1 MQVAALKIDMLRL
14 RVGVQQRIKNLYGY
28 CSSVQFKSRQLCRN
42 LINKSYNSNKN
53 ASSQD
58 QLTMTN
64 DNPSLPTNE
73 TVEQF
78 LTFELAGEMYGV
90 EILKV
95 QEIRG
100 WEPIRKIPKTPSYIK
115 GALNLR
121 GAIVPILDLR
131 ERFDIA
137 AAEYSP
143 VTVVIVINV
152 KTPTGSMV
160 MGVVADAVSDV
171 LDIKYAD
178 IKKAPD
184 LGSTID
190 TRYMRGMYV
199 AKQGMIMLLDA
210 DKLLNHDELDQIGG
224 LL

>member
-1 MQVAALKIDMLRL
+1 
-14 RVGVQQRIKNLYGY
+14 
-28 CSSVQFKSRQLCRN
+28 
-42 LINKSYNSNKN
+42 
-53 ASSQD
+53 
-58 QLTMTN
+58 MTN
-64 DNPSLPTNE
+64 NQTIANNAPAS
-73 TVEQF
+73 EQF

-100 WEPIRKIPKTPSYIK
+100 WEPIRKIPKTPGYIK

-131 ERFDIA
+131 ERFDISA
-137 AAEYSP
+137 VDYSP
-143 VTVVIVINV
+143 TTVVIVINV
-152 KTPTGSMV
+152 ATPSGPMV

-171 LDIKYAD
+171 LDIPHAD

-184 LGSTID
+184 LGANID

-210 DKLLNHDELDQIGG
+210 DKLLDPNELDQIGH